1 MTQWSL
7 AGEFWAFIVIVI
19 LMLYFYERR
28 LAVNARDK
36 LYRNCLWMSMLCI
49 GLNVSSVVL
58 LQYPEQV
65 PGWLNILLN
74 SAYFLAVVAA
84 CSMVAAFVFMMMMEH
99 VYEKHCLRRAFTGL
113 FVVNILYA
121 AAVLWNIKSSILF
134 YIDSAGIYH
143 RGRLNG
149 LGYAVLAV
157 EIGMIYFCY
166 IKNRPSVS
174 KSMVKVI
181 CTIPPVTVL
190 LCMFQALFPE
200 IILNETAMAV
210 ANLVLFIG
218 FQNRAVRRD
227 YLTMVGNRES
237 FYENL
242 TLRLAGKQEFQLILL
257 SLRQY
262 DFVNQNYGHQKGDE
276 ILYTIATGLGR
287 LIPGGEVFRFGNVD
301 FAMIIPLKSAEEAA
315 SNFKTVK
322 KRCGQTWTVG
332 DIHAHVRTVFL
343 YLEYRG
349 EPCTPSQMMEYLEY
363 GIRKAKEKPGACIH
377 FTDALLKEY
386 EEEKRILEI
395 MQQSVEQKRFKV
407 WYQPVYHLGAGVR
420 SAEALLRLDD
430 YEGNPL
436 PPSRFIPIAEE
447 SGLIDELSWIVL
459 EEVCSFLEQS
469 NSKRIESISVNLSM
483 QQFAD
488 IGISER
494 IQECLKRHSLS
505 PDQLKIEVTERVLLQ
520 DMGYMKHV
528 MRDMNRAGIGFYLDD
543 FGTGYSNLSSVL
555 EFPFECVKLD
565 KSLLKEFPGNPDAE
579 MMVRTLTELFH
590 SIGNQVVV
598 EGVEEKTQAELLG
611 VIGADRIQGY
621 YYSRPLPQDIFARE
635 YS

>member
-218 FQNRAVRRD
+218 FLCVAVTDAMHSRRQIEQSGEPVEE
-227 YLTMVGNRES
+227 YEVLTPLRSVGYIVIGIAGIIIGGNFVVDSATEIALSFGLSQTFIGLSIVALGTSLPELVTSMVAAKKGENDLALGNVVGS
-237 FYENL
+237 NIFNIL
-242 TLRLAGKQEFQLILL
+242 LILGA
-257 SLRQY
+257 SASITPIT
-262 DFVNQNYGHQKGDE
+262 VNAFAVWDTV
-276 ILYTIATGLGR
+276 ILI
-287 LIPGGEVFRFGNVD
+287 
-301 FAMIIPLKSAEEAA
+301 AA
-315 SNFKTVK
+315 S
-322 KRCGQTWTVG
+322 
-332 DIHAHVRTVFL
+332 FL
-343 YLEYRG
+343 VYVCAVSRKGLSKLEG
-349 EPCTPSQMMEYLEY
+349 
-363 GIRKAKEKPGACIH
+363 
-377 FTDALLKEY
+377 LLFLLFY
-386 EEEKRILEI
+386 AGFFVYILT
-395 MQQSVEQKRFKV
+395 R
-407 WYQPVYHLGAGVR
+407 
-420 SAEALLRLDD
+420 
-430 YEGNPL
+430 
-436 PPSRFIPIAEE
+436 
-447 SGLIDELSWIVL
+447 
-459 EEVCSFLEQS
+459 
-469 NSKRIESISVNLSM
+469 
-483 QQFAD
+483 
-488 IGISER
+488 
-494 IQECLKRHSLS
+494 
-505 PDQLKIEVTERVLLQ
+505 
-520 DMGYMKHV
+520 
-528 MRDMNRAGIGFYLDD
+528 
-543 FGTGYSNLSSVL
+543 
-555 EFPFECVKLD
+555 
-565 KSLLKEFPGNPDAE
+565 
-579 MMVRTLTELFH
+579 
-590 SIGNQVVV
+590 
-598 EGVEEKTQAELLG
+598 
-611 VIGADRIQGY
+611 
-621 YYSRPLPQDIFARE
+621 
-635 YS
+635 